1 MEACPKQNIILSWLT
16 WHFFETP
23 KGILNAFKNF
33 LIFNF
38 NYFSIPFHFKTLF
51 SHWRRYKEF
60 YSKNI
65 VDIKQNFKT
74 LTFNLI
80 SRVLGAIV
88 RLITILIGVAAEIF
102 IFIIGFISV
111 IGWLLSPIFLIVLI
125 WFLIYLI

>member
-1 MEACPKQNIILSWLT
+1 MEASAKQNIILSWLI

-51 SHWRRYKEF
+51 SHWRRYKEL
-60 YSKNI
+60 YGKSI
-65 VDIKQNFKT
+65 VDIKQNFKA

-88 RLITILIGVAAEIF
+88 RLVTILVGLAVEVF
-102 IFIIGFISV
+102 IFIIGLLIF
-111 IGWLLSPIFLIVLI
+111 IGWLLLPIFLIILI
-125 WFLIYLI
+125 WFLI